1 MSLPLIA
8 LLIPLLDPKP
18 TPANPT
24 LATVTSILD
33 DTEAP
38 EEVALNTVQTITLTI
53 NGKSYDDPDLARSAM
68 RCFNHITTTEGN
80 TIHVNYTFKVSSL
93 QIHNGDTVT
102 ITASVDNPTHTA
114 TFASGTLCQLIECD
128 LEHRAQALR
137 GTHYCTAS
145 TGNTVTFPAIPTNHD
160 PTRFFFVQASS
171 TIIDQEEG
179 GSDLPVGAIVD
190 EDPEHTPPV
199 LYPDNPAPRSVTPT
213 TRLKTPP
220 SKTKKRHPF
229 G

>member
-8 LLIPLLDPKP
+8 LLFPLLDPKP
-18 TPANPT
+18 TPTNPT

-33 DTEAP
+33 DTEEP
-38 EEVALNTVQTITLTI
+38 EEAALNTVQTITLTI

-80 TIHVNYTFKVSSL
+80 TIHVNYTFNVSSI
-93 QIHNGDTVT
+93 QIRNGDTVT

-128 LEHRAQALR
+128 LDRRAQALR
-137 GTHYCTAS
+137 ATHYCTAS
-145 TGNTVTFPAIPTNHD
+145 TGNTITFPAIPTNLD

-171 TIIDQEEG
+171 TVIDSEE
-179 GSDLPVGAIVD
+179 SDDLPVGAVVD

-199 LYPDNPAPRSVTPT
+199 LYPDIPAPRSTTPNT
-213 TRLKTPP
+213 HLNKPT

>member
-8 LLIPLLDPKP
+8 LLFPLLDPKP
-18 TPANPT
+18 TPVHPP

-33 DTEAP
+33 DTEEP
-38 EEVALNTVQTITLTI
+38 EAAALNTVQTITLTI

-68 RCFNHITTTEGN
+68 RCFNHIATTEGN
-80 TIHVNYTFKVSSL
+80 TIHVNYTFTVSSI
-93 QIHNGDTVT
+93 QIRKDDTVT

-114 TFASGTLCQLIECD
+114 TFASGTRCQLIECD
-128 LEHRAQALR
+128 LERRAQALL
-137 GTHYCTAS
+137 GTQYCTAS

-171 TIIDQEEG
+171 TVIDQEEG
-179 GSDLPVGAIVD
+179 GSGNPVGAIVD

-199 LYPDNPAPRSVTPT
+199 LYPDNPAPRSVTPSPQ
-213 TRLKTPP
+213 KGS
-220 SKTKKRHPF
+220 SKTKKRYPF
-229 G
+229 R